1 MSGLIEI
8 VTKMSLTACIVIGV
22 VLVIRAL
29 MKRFPRKYVYM
40 LWAAVWFRLLCPVS
54 IESKLSLFNLKP
66 ASEATSRV
74 QNSRVYAQYVRSSA
88 AERLIASEGH
98 PSRVPEVSH
107 AQAAVEAA
115 SHKASIDPHMV
126 IAAVWLIVAALIL
139 GYALFHLIRL
149 HLRLRG
155 ARKIGRGIFESPL
168 VDSPFAIGIFY
179 PRIFLPT
186 ELDNGERD
194 YLIAHERAHVRRGDL
209 IFKALAVVAVAI
221 HWFNPL
227 VWISFVL
234 FCRDM
239 EMSCDEIVLE
249 KMGEDIRKKYSLSLV
264 TLASKNTDHAYVVM
278 PTSFSKSAVGKTE
291 VKMRIKNIL
300 SFKKSSKAM
309 AVATVLIVCS
319 VLATCVLNACT
330 VSDKTEVT
338 TTKASSE
345 ATTASSQEETTV
357 ELTGEEYDPYA
368 EEEFVST
375 NGELEDQLVYMVP
388 VSDYPDSERE
398 ELVRDVS
405 DVSVFEDADIRE
417 IAQDYMDQGY
427 QIFDQ
432 QNQLSRHESLGDGEY
447 MFKYGFN
454 AFYFNDVQDGDIWYD
469 ETRTVWVYK
478 MNEELFEYFIVG
490 PASMCG
496 SYDKPRDTVEDDGTV
511 IRYTD
516 SYGGSVA
523 EFDRESG
530 ICTVY
535 LQQNSVNQAGQMTQ
549 VDNDDIRDI
558 ALDRQENGAEVW
570 TFDPDDWYY
579 YDLFYEEEYPY
590 GYGIQYSDYSDPD
603 PIDGSYR
610 AGSSFTVFEADEE
623 LFESLAACGYWGEES
638 SRDDDGTVIT
648 LTMADTYE
656 VEDEDY
662 SVTYTCTLSFDRNT
676 NLMTITDES
685 YEFI

>member
-1 MSGLIEI
+1 MSGLIENI
-8 VTKMSLTACIVIGV
+8 ARMSLTASIVILV
-22 VLVIRAL
+22 VLTIRAL

-40 LWAAVWFRLLCPVS
+40 IWAAVWFRLLCPVS
-54 IESKLSLFNLKP
+54 IESRLSLFNLKP
-66 ASEATSRV
+66 ASEAASRV
-74 QNSRVYAQYVRSSA
+74 QNSKVYTQYVRSSA
-88 AERLIASEGH
+88 AERYLASEGY
-98 PSRVPEVSH
+98 PVRVPEVSDVRV
-107 AQAAVEAA
+107 AVETT

-126 IAAVWLIVAALIL
+126 IAAVWLIVAAFIL

-149 HLRLRG
+149 TIRLRG
-155 ARKIGRGIFESPL
+155 ARKIGRGLFESPL

-186 ELDNGERD
+186 DLDSSEKD

-209 IFKALAVVAVAI
+209 VFKALAVVALAV

-249 KMGEDIRKKYSLSLV
+249 KMGDDIRKKYSLSLV
-264 TLASKNTDHAYVVM
+264 TLAGKNTDNAYVVM
-278 PTSFSKSAVGKTE
+278 PTSFSKSSVGMME

-300 SFKKSSKAM
+300 NFKKSSKMM
-309 AVATVLIVCS
+309 ALTTVLIICS
-319 VLATCVLNACT
+319 VFATCVLNACT
-330 VSDKTEVT
+330 VSEKKEEATSASSVLVSETSTEVT
-338 TTKASSE
+338 F
-345 ATTASSQEETTV
+345 QESA
-357 ELTGEEYDPYA
+357 EEIEDPYA

-375 NGELEDQLVYMVP
+375 DGELEDQLVYMVP
-388 VSDYPDSERE
+388 KSDYPDSERE
-398 ELVRDVS
+398 EYVRDVS
-405 DVSVFEDADIRE
+405 DVSVFEDDDIRE
-417 IAQDYMDQGY
+417 LASYYMDQGY

-432 QNQLSRHESLGDGEY
+432 ENQLSRHESLGDPEY

-454 AFYFNDVQDGDIWYD
+454 AFYYLDELEGDIWYCQ
-469 ETRTVWVYK
+469 TRTVWVYK
-478 MNEELFEYFIVG
+478 MNEELFEYFIAG
-490 PASMCG
+490 PAFMLG
-496 SYDKPRDTVEDDGTV
+496 SFDKPRDTMEDDGTV

-516 SYGGSVA
+516 SYDGYVA
-523 EFDRESG
+523 EFDRETG
-530 ICTVY
+530 ICTLYIEEFTV
-535 LQQNSVNQAGQMTQ
+535 SETGQMTQ
-549 VDNDDIRDI
+549 VDNDDIRDV
-558 ALDRQENGAEVW
+558 ALDRQEAGCDVW
-570 TFDPDDWYY
+570 TFDPDDYYY

-590 GYGIQYSDYSDPD
+590 GYGIQCSDYSDPD

-648 LTMADTYE
+648 LTMADTYD

-662 SVTYTCTLSFDRNT
+662 SVTYTCTLSFDRDT